1 MKLPP
6 GGKTS
11 QIFELGEREAMHD
24 FVDIVEVGKEK
35 PISYKKAASVLQ
47 SFITVNGGN
56 ENDTFDESRIVK
68 LIHMHSPHSWM
79 ISNLSSSTRF
89 WAPFSRTNHAILV
102 WNTYIYIEYSRLFWP
117 VCEKRK
123 GKRKNSEAG
132 NRTPVVRVT
141 GGNTKPLY
149 YFGSV
154 QAFHLPYLSTQ
165 NPSFL

>member
-1 MKLPP
+1 MHLFFLIVPLLLFFVCLYILKMKLPP
-6 GGKTS
+6 GGRTS

-89 WAPFSRTNHAILV
+89 
-102 WNTYIYIEYSRLFWP
+102 
-117 VCEKRK
+117 
-123 GKRKNSEAG
+123 
-132 NRTPVVRVT
+132 
-141 GGNTKPLY
+141 
-149 YFGSV
+149 
-154 QAFHLPYLSTQ
+154 
-165 NPSFL
+165 